1 MSKIT
6 TIPEAARLARAT
18 ASDIAI
24 YNVEKIKRG
33 IENDQLFEELAD
45 DLREADRMWANKVS
59 EDIVNGTN
67 LLQKAII
74 DIIFAG
80 SGVTASRIF

>member
-24 YNVEKIKRG
+24 YNVDKIKRG

-45 DLREADRMWANKVS
+45 YLREAERMWSNKVS
-59 EDIVNGTN
+59 DDIVNGTN

>member
-24 YNVEKIKRG
+24 YNVDKIKRG

-45 DLREADRMWANKVS
+45 DLREAERM
-59 EDIVNGTN
+59 
-67 LLQKAII
+67 
-74 DIIFAG
+74 
-80 SGVTASRIF
+80 

>member
-24 YNVEKIKRG
+24 YNVDKIKRG

-45 DLREADRMWANKVS
+45 DLREAERMWSNKVS
-59 EDIVNGTN
+59 DDIVNGTN